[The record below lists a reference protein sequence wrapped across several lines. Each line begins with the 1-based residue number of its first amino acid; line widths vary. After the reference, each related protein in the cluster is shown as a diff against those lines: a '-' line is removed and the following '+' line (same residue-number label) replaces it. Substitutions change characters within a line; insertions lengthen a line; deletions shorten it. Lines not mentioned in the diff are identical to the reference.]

1 MKFNMINKNKL
12 QIIISEEDL
21 KNRNM
26 TKWDTMPNQQEIHH
40 ILHDLLEEAREAC
53 GFDVGDNA
61 QLMIE
66 AFPMTGKS
74 MLITV
79 TKVGEGLPFG
89 FPSPEQF
96 REMTQDL
103 LDAVMQIDDL
113 PELDLAEGMF
123 RFEQLESIIQVGQ
136 LLSDVHYSG
145 DSQLFRY
152 NDQYYLAIMEYEWL
166 TDYGIGLLEEY
177 SVPVNT
183 SIAFFQEHGEC
194 IMEHKALDI
203 LSKL

>member
-1 MKFNMINKNKL
+1 MKFNMVNKNKL

-26 TKWDTMPNQQEIHH
+26 EKWDTMPNQQEIHH
-40 ILHDLLEEAREAC
+40 ILHELLEEAREAC

-89 FPSPEQF
+89 FPSAEQF
-96 REMTQDL
+96 REMTQGL
-103 LDAVMQIDDL
+103 LDAVAQIDDL
-113 PELDLAEGMF
+113 PEVDLVEGIF
-123 RFEQLESIIQVGQ
+123 RFENLENAIQLAQ
-136 LLSDVHYSG
+136 LLADVHYSG
-145 DSQLFRY
+145 ESQLFRY
-152 NDQYYLAIMEYEWL
+152 QEQYYLAIMEYEWL
-166 TDYGIGLLEEY
+166 TDYGVGLLEEY

-183 SIAFFQEHGEC
+183 SVAFFREHGEC